1 MVDPALLRPGRLD
14 KPLYCNFPDEK
25 ERLSI
30 YQSVSRKFDNL
41 DQDANSCMQ
50 DLAAKYPEFTGADI
64 QALLYTAKLAAVH
77 GGTNLITS
85 KHMYEAAASTRP
97 SVSPADRKRFLNI
110 YAKFRD
116 DDEEGETKSKEKKKT
131 MNGSRTTNG
140 EDILGK
146 LASFG
151 YDVEEIKRG
160 KQKLATA

>member
-1 MVDPALLRPGRLD
+1 MGQASC
-14 KPLYCNFPDEK
+14 K
-25 ERLSI
+25 
-30 YQSVSRKFDNL
+30 
-41 DQDANSCMQ
+41 DADSCIQ

-64 QALLYTAKLAAVH
+64 QALLYSAKLAAVH
-77 GGTNLITS
+77 EGTNLITN

-116 DDEEGETKSKEKKKT
+116 DDEEGETKSNAEKK
-131 MNGSRTTNG
+131 TTNSHTSG